1 VSKPITELVDELP
14 TGGVTVMV
22 LRGLDFVI
30 PGQWNNLVGFENTVK
45 TITGEDDPA
54 YIQQV
59 SERALWLYNDK
70 KQEQDYQR
78 ALWLY
83 QTIDSAGTALG
94 AAALANKIGANISF
108 LGFLNQ
114 LTPKPNKAQAI
125 DLSLK
130 LVAELV
136 GFCLI
141 NGIPG
146 DNIGDFLAALGGYGG
161 ESLMRMTALV
171 CLDGLIPLGPDFIS
185 SALST
190 IGNLTTEELEQNEGF
205 KRIND
210 VIPGDNSEG
219 KLQFIQG
226 SFDSVKGW
234 MGDFVSQHDLTPEK
248 VVKNL
253 QGFVDI
259 TNDKLDYVA
268 AFLDMT
274 TNYYTHT
281 GTQTLARRLIERAA
295 AEI

>member
-1 VSKPITELVDELP
+1 VSKSITQLVDELP
-14 TGGVTVMV
+14 TGGITVMV

-59 SERALWLYNDK
+59 SERALWLYNNK
-70 KQEQDYQR
+70 NEGYQR

-94 AAALANKIGANISF
+94 TAALANKIGENISF
-108 LGFLNQ
+108 LGFLNK
-114 LTPKPNKAQAI
+114 LTPKANKAQAI

-130 LVAELV
+130 LVTELV

-146 DNIGDFLAALGGYGG
+146 DSIGDFLAALGDYGG

-190 IGNLTTEELEQNEGF
+190 IENLTPKELEQNEGF

-210 VIPGDNSEG
+210 VIPGKNSES
-219 KLQFIQG
+219 KLNFVQQ
-226 SFDSVKGW
+226 SFGSVKGW

-281 GTQTLARRLIERAA
+281 GTQTLARRLIERAS